1 MNKGLKWR
9 LMSVVVFAAGCAYLT
24 SGTSAP
30 SSASSDSARPGV
42 VTSGETKSIIKASTD
57 DQLAG
62 RTRRLYRRAYRRTA

>member
-9 LMSVVVFAAGCAYLT
+9 LMSAIVFAAGCAYLT
-24 SGTSAP
+24 GGPSAR
-30 SSASSDSARPGV
+30 SSDSTNTARLSVG
-42 VTSGETKSIIKASTD
+42 TSSEMKSLNKASTD